1 MGEVVVIS
9 NMVPEDKI
17 QSNGEGR
24 EVEGEILPS
33 HEKECGCVCV
43 CAKLLQLCP
52 TLCDPVDC
60 SPTGSS
66 VHEILQARTL
76 EWVAVPSSRASL
88 PPRDGTHVF

>member
-43 CAKLLQLCP
+43 C
-52 TLCDPVDC
+52 
-60 SPTGSS
+60 
-66 VHEILQARTL
+66 
-76 EWVAVPSSRASL
+76 
-88 PPRDGTHVF
+88 